1 MYLVELQKENSIAII
16 TDLSVAL
23 GRWTFL
29 SKDYLIGFNYRLH
42 NSPQCGLLGMVLL
55 VYGLDNWP
63 QCGLLG
69 TALLVYGLGNQ
80 LQCGL
85 SGVALLIYGLGNQL
99 TLMWPF
105 RDNHSYLWT
114 R

>member
-1 MYLVELQKENSIAII
+1 
-16 TDLSVAL
+16 
-23 GRWTFL
+23 
-29 SKDYLIGFNYRLH
+29 
-42 NSPQCGLLGMVLL
+42 MVLL

-80 LQCGL
+80 PQCGIL
-85 SGVALLIYGLGNQL
+85 GVALPIYGLGNRL
-99 TLMWPF
+99 TLMWLF
-105 RDNHSYLWT
+105 RDSHSYLWT